1 MVCTGDKF
9 FKIRVPRL
17 TKSGFYHIFFVILA
31 KPNQVFSLNI
41 RKIIAIRCIFDAS
54 TKTLLGAVHKVR
66 TYNLPKKQHFLL
78 PNSTPTCAYQGLRN
92 VTLSVNF
99 VYVLYR
105 QPLTVC
111 NTYSYFRK
119 EIRQKKSF
127 FTLVVGT
134 YCSLK
139 CTNCKTQVILSNVTK
154 MSKTL
159 ITIKAEFIA
168 GNVNQS

>member
-66 TYNLPKKQHFLL
+66 TYNLPKK
-78 PNSTPTCAYQGLRN
+78 
-92 VTLSVNF
+92 
-99 VYVLYR
+99 
-105 QPLTVC
+105 
-111 NTYSYFRK
+111 
-119 EIRQKKSF
+119 
-127 FTLVVGT
+127 
-134 YCSLK
+134 
-139 CTNCKTQVILSNVTK
+139 
-154 MSKTL
+154 
-159 ITIKAEFIA
+159 
-168 GNVNQS
+168 